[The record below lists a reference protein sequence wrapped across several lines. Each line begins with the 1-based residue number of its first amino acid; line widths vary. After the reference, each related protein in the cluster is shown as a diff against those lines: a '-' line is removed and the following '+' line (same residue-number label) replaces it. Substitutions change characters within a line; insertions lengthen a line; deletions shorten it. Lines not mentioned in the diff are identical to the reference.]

1 MNTNQMPGDAH
12 IPASG
17 AFPGPPP
24 LPPGGRGPW
33 PPTGPAYGPQWQQ
46 PMPPA
51 PPGYPPTGSM
61 PPVPGP
67 PPPPNAGHGRR
78 RIVLAAIAV
87 LVVAGA
93 ATGTTLFLM
102 RDHGGGD
109 RAEITRVANEF
120 ADATNTGNVSKM
132 TPLMCSEEAQA
143 LQDSSDEI
151 DPADLPAKPES
162 RLQFDVKQVQ
172 VKKNLA
178 EATIAFPKTGN
189 TTQIYF
195 RKESGDWK
203 VCAPV
208 EQQMKQDG

>member
-1 MNTNQMPGDAH
+1 MNTNQLPDNWNVPPGA
-12 IPASG
+12 I
-17 AFPGPPP
+17 PGPPP
-24 LPPGGRGPW
+24 PMRPASGPW
-33 PPTGPAYGPQWQQ
+33 PPAPPGPGYGPQWG
-46 PMPPA
+46 PTPPP
-51 PPGYPPTGSM
+51 PPGYPPTGFM

-67 PPPPNAGHGRR
+67 PPPPNAGRGRR

-102 RDHGGGD
+102 RDHGSSN
-109 RAEITRVANEF
+109 RAEITRVANQF
-120 ADATNTGNVSKM
+120 ADATNTGDVSKM

-143 LQDSSDEI
+143 LQDSSDDV
-151 DPADLPAKPES
+151 DPADLPDKPEP

-172 VKKNLA
+172 VKNDLA
-178 EATIAFPKTGN
+178 EATISFPKTGK
-189 TTQIYF
+189 TTEVYF

-208 EQQMKQDG
+208 EQQMKQAG